1 MNYRRVCM
9 LVAIFAA
16 GSGLATDRYW
26 QAATDGDAS
35 EGENW
40 TGGAAP
46 TAGEMAAFAVEGKF
60 KVTLSSDM
68 QTGELDVFGG
78 ADVTFDLGSHGWS
91 ANPANKSLMVGA
103 KPANNSPVAPS
114 KMTLVGGSITNFYAV
129 RLGNAGCGGN
139 MLVVNGD
146 KAFLK
151 TGSDDYY
158 VGNNYGENTLI
169 VTNGARA
176 HSGRTF
182 RMGVGSGGTNVCI
195 VTGVG
200 TELSTFG
207 SNQFRVGERG
217 SFNTLIVEG
226 GAICSNATCETALG
240 TMNNQVSSNNLFV
253 VRSGSTFWSNSG
265 LVIGYNGGGN
275 TFAVSNENSNARAT
289 NVMVGQDAQ
298 GGGGNALVVSDGA
311 LLAFTGHIYVGHHAE
326 SEGNS
331 ARIAGAGTVV
341 TNNTGGYDI
350 SIGSRSDANSLV
362 VEDGALVS
370 VSRALHAGG
379 HSNVTTEGGDFNTID
394 IKDEGTRVEALTGGL
409 HLGKK
414 GSSNTATVSD
424 GAVLYVAGIKIG
436 AIDLASS
443 SADVRQPAS
452 SNVLYVVDGGIVTN
466 FSGNAFVGAGSAS
479 FDNAL
484 VVSNATLYSVGYV
497 YGNYDGTNNSIVV
510 KDGGKVIS
518 YQNIYFGVTASAGP
532 SHSYVSGEGAVLS
545 NLQYDIAVGLRT
557 PDTWLT
563 VSDGARLYAT
573 RNIYVGYVNNTTPT
587 NCGLIVSNASAE
599 AIGGGSGTT
608 GYTYLRYN
616 ATLDLRG
623 SEGILRSKY
632 VDAEAGCK
640 FSFTADGSG
649 FPVIDCTKA
658 TLPAG
663 TKIVVNARKVASR
676 GGGTFDLIRHKD
688 NQSARDAIQ
697 FDDVADVTFDVSGCE
712 IVRADAAV
720 RVKVPPIG
728 FMVIVR

>member
-9 LVAIFAA
+9 LAVIFAA

-26 QAATDGDAS
+26 QAATDGDVTDGANWS
-35 EGENW
+35 GGEAP
-40 TGGAAP
+40 GAD
-46 TAGEMAAFAVEGKF
+46 ERAAFGVAGKYM
-60 KVTLSSDM
+60 VTLSSDIM
-68 QTGELDVFGG
+68 TGEIDVYDN
-78 ADVTFDLGSHGWS
+78 ADVTFDLGASDWS
-91 ANPANKSLMVGA
+91 TTQSYSLCVGANPQNKASVG
-103 KPANNSPVAPS
+103 PGT
-114 KMTLVGGSITNFYAV
+114 MTLVGGSITNIYAV
-129 RLGNAGCGGN
+129 RLGNTGSGGN
-139 MLVVNGD
+139 TLVVNGNNT
-146 KAFLK
+146 FLK
-151 TGSDDYY
+151 TNRDDYY
-158 VGNNYGENTLI
+158 IGNNLGENTMI
-169 VTNGARA
+169 VTNGAHA

-182 RMGVGSGGTNVCI
+182 RMGIGLGGTNLCV
-195 VTGVG
+195 VTGKG
-200 TELSTFG
+200 TELFTFG

-240 TMNNQVSSNNLFV
+240 TKSNQVSSNNLFV
-253 VRSGSTFWSNSG
+253 VRSGSTFWSDSG
-265 LVIGYNGGGN
+265 LVIGYDGGGN

-341 TNNTGGYDI
+341 TNKTGGYDI

-394 IKDEGTRVEALTGGL
+394 IKDEGTRVEALKGGL

-436 AIDLASS
+436 AMDLGPS

-466 FSGNAFVGAGSAS
+466 FNGNVYTGTGSAS

-518 YQNIYFGVTASAGP
+518 YQNIYFGCTATAGP
-532 SHSYVSGEGAVLS
+532 SHSIISGSGAVVS
-545 NLQYDIAVGLRT
+545 NLQYDVAVGLRT

-599 AIGGGSGTT
+599 VIGGGSGVT

-649 FPVIDCTKA
+649 FPVIDCTRA

-676 GGGTFDLIRHKD
+676 GGGTFDLIRHQD
-688 NQSARDAIQ
+688 NQNARNAIQ
-697 FDDVADVTFDVSGCE
+697 FDNVADVTFDVSGCE